1 MKNVLGTD
9 NEYLAAFKTQV
20 PAEKEAILKKIRKP
34 LGNSESNRKS
44 ESAVLEGSDE
54 NKKFDEDDA
63 LLSYLVR
70 MILSEILENKSLCGK
85 SEIIYNQ
92 DAWLFNG
99 ARYYNDHWHPEYCT
113 PECTSIRE
121 LLIHNLAGDRIVEA
135 ARKEIETKLGTRV
148 LLIKN
153 NSDGKKTSFGSHENY
168 HISPNLFR
176 SLVYK
181 REGER
186 RGKWLAFLISRQ
198 IIAGAGKMGCEAK
211 NENPAKYE
219 IAQRSDFV
227 ETISSIE
234 TMHARPIINTR
245 NETLADKENFSRLH
259 VIIGDGNMSH
269 WSCYLKFG
277 TAYIVLQM
285 LEEGFI
291 KETFVFE
298 DVVGAVHK
306 ISCDLSG
313 RKKIIKLAGGKSV
326 SAVDLQRFFCNKA
339 AEFVNQFEPGQK
351 EEMKDIVEK
360 WDFILRMFEEKKNQD
375 LRPYLDWVQK
385 YMILDKEMRIKKS
398 YAWGHKR
405 MRAADLQYHYLD
417 KEKGLYFLYKNDP
430 RFKMEELVS
439 EKEIQD
445 AITNPPL
452 SRAVLRSMLL
462 KRANGMLA
470 RADWDSI
477 SIFFKKNK
485 NERGIMIE
493 NGLQM
498 GDPTYPCTEEE
509 KKQAEI
515 MVEEL
520 FGKNSQK

>member
-186 RGKWLAFLISRQ
+186 RGGER
-198 IIAGAGKMGCEAK
+198 E
-211 NENPAKYE
+211 
-219 IAQRSDFV
+219 
-227 ETISSIE
+227 
-234 TMHARPIINTR
+234 
-245 NETLADKENFSRLH
+245 
-259 VIIGDGNMSH
+259 
-269 WSCYLKFG
+269 G
-277 TAYIVLQM
+277 T
-285 LEEGFI
+285 G
-291 KETFVFE
+291 
-298 DVVGAVHK
+298 
-306 ISCDLSG
+306 
-313 RKKIIKLAGGKSV
+313 
-326 SAVDLQRFFCNKA
+326 
-339 AEFVNQFEPGQK
+339 
-351 EEMKDIVEK
+351 
-360 WDFILRMFEEKKNQD
+360 
-375 LRPYLDWVQK
+375 
-385 YMILDKEMRIKKS
+385 
-398 YAWGHKR
+398 
-405 MRAADLQYHYLD
+405 
-417 KEKGLYFLYKNDP
+417 
-430 RFKMEELVS
+430 
-439 EKEIQD
+439 
-445 AITNPPL
+445 
-452 SRAVLRSMLL
+452 
-462 KRANGMLA
+462 
-470 RADWDSI
+470 
-477 SIFFKKNK
+477 
-485 NERGIMIE
+485 
-493 NGLQM
+493 
-498 GDPTYPCTEEE
+498 
-509 KKQAEI
+509 
-515 MVEEL
+515 
-520 FGKNSQK
+520 